1 MDFSLPKKDILRSK
15 RDIDALFAAGTS
27 VTRFPLKA
35 YYRLRTG
42 SGSVR
47 MMVSV
52 PKRNFKRAVKRNL
65 LKRRIRESFRL
76 NRNMAANAEIDIL
89 FVYLGKEILEYAAIE
104 TAVRDI
110 FRQIS
115 GRSEESGKLSSDTAG
130 EVLSGVHI
138 TV

>member
-65 LKRRIRESFRL
+65 LKRRLRESYRT
-76 NRNMAANAEIDIL
+76 RKG
-89 FVYLGKEILEYAAIE
+89 YLE
-104 TAVRDI
+104 
-110 FRQIS
+110 
-115 GRSEESGKLSSDTAG
+115 GRSVDVMFFYNSK
-130 EVLSGVHI
+130 EVLDSAVIRTEVEEVLRTLTEKMSGQ
-138 TV
+138 